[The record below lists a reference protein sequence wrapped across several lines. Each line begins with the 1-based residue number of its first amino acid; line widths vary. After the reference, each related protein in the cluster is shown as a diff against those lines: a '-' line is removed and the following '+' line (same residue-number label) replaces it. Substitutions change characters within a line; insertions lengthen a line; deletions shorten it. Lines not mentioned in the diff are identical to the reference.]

1 MSTLSENKKAYH
13 DYEIL
18 ERFEAGISL
27 NGQEVKS
34 IKLGRASIKG
44 SYITFSDKEA
54 FLTGAVIPPYQ
65 PKNAPKDYNEKRE
78 RKLLLS
84 KKELNHLIGKQKEK
98 GLTFIPLKI
107 YTKGRIIKIEIAIVK
122 GKKKRDIRETIKK
135 RDFDREKQRY
145 LKNNY

>member
-13 DYEIL
+13 DYQIL

-34 IKLGRASIKG
+34 IKLGRANIKG
-44 SYITFSDKEA
+44 SYILFSEKEA
-54 FLTGAVIPPYQ
+54 FLVGTVIPPYQ
-65 PKNAPKDYNEKRE
+65 PKNAPKDYNDKRE
-78 RKLLLS
+78 RKLLLN
-84 KKELNHLIGKQKEK
+84 KKELSYLIGKQKER

-107 YTKGRIIKIEIAIVK
+107 YTKGRIIKVEIGVAK
-122 GKKKRDIRETIKK
+122 GKKTRDVRETIKK
-135 RDFDREKQRY
+135 RDFDRDKQRY

>member
-18 ERFEAGISL
+18 EKFEAGISL

-44 SYITFSDKEA
+44 SYITFSKKEA
-54 FLTGAVIPPYQ
+54 FLTGAIIPPYQ
-65 PKNAPKDYNEKRE
+65 PKNAPQDYNEKRD
-78 RKLLLS
+78 RKLLLQ
-84 KKELNHLIGKQKEK
+84 KKELHHLIGKNEQK

-107 YTKGRIIKIEIAIVK
+107 YTKGRIIKLEIAIVR
-122 GKKKRDIRETIKK
+122 GKKKQDIRETIKK
-135 RDFDREKQRY
+135 RDFDRDKQRF
-145 LKNNY
+145 LKTK